1 MYVNVVSFKVKK
13 GDDITFLEMQK
24 FEENVEA
31 KPAGLDH
38 FHILKDKNADNT
50 YYLLEY
56 WEDKAAKDKLEA
68 TESYQAFCDLR
79 RPIVDK
85 KMEVFECDLVV

>member
-1 MYVNVVSFKVKK
+1 MYVNVVAFKVKE

-24 FEENVEA
+24 FEENIEG

-38 FHILKDKNADNT
+38 FHILKDKNAENT

-56 WEDKAAKDKLEA
+56 WENKEDKEKLEA
-68 TESYQAFCDLR
+68 TENHQAFHALR
-79 RPIVDK
+79 KPLIEK
-85 KMEVFECDLVV
+85 KDEIFECELVV

>member
-1 MYVNVVSFKVKK
+1 MYVNVVSFKAKE

-24 FEENVEA
+24 FEENVEG

-38 FHILKDKNADNT
+38 FHILKDKNNKNL

-56 WEDKAAKDKLEA
+56 WENKAAKEKLEA
-68 TESYQAFCDLR
+68 TESHKAFHALR
-79 RPIVDK
+79 KPLIEK
-85 KMEVFECDLVV
+85 KEEVFECDLLV

>member
-1 MYVNVVSFKVKK
+1 MYVNVVAFKVKK

-24 FEENVEA
+24 FEENIEG

-38 FHILKDKNADNT
+38 FHILKDKNAENT

-56 WEDKAAKDKLEA
+56 WDDKASKDKLEE
-68 TESYQAFCDLR
+68 TENHKAFHALR
-79 RPIVDK
+79 KPLIEK
-85 KMEVFECDLVV
+85 KEEVFECELVV